1 MKKLIYLG
9 NTNNRYYIEEPA
21 KQYGCEVEIG
31 GYVSSANSMLDRV
44 ISGDY
49 DYIVVDV
56 KDLIISPDEFKIAIE
71 QMKIATK
78 ARVGIMGQGL
88 SSTMRVIQSAIEGGC
103 DNIMLSAYPRELI
116 NECEEFIQG
125 NSNIEI
131 YTNSLNEKVA
141 AEKVNK
147 IKPLTAVNINRQTVG
162 IAGISNRIGVTTQ
175 ALQLC
180 KYLLTKGK
188 SVCYV
193 EMNNSRFVD
202 LINEFYEESIENE
215 TLGCVEYEGIE
226 MYRKSDNVDELL
238 TRNYEYYIY
247 DYGYFGAED
256 FQKTSYYEKNKKIMV
271 CGTSPAELEKFQE
284 YLNEL
289 YPRQISY
296 IFSFTTEKEKEDI
309 DDIMD
314 DKVNDTYIADITPD
328 MFVLQ
333 KRTRIILKNYI
344 RLMMSL
350 RKHLKR
356 RAFFQNSR
364 KTKRKRKPIRKAKR
378 KKGKRKWRKR
388 SSKSMKKFKNV
399 GIREYKQK
407 EKERQKQE
415 KLLKKHNLEKENV
428 VVVEKAN
435 VIKFL
440 IKTLI
445 NIVKVTGSIILI
457 ILATIGLVGLIY
469 PETRNAYYEIYN
481 SIVNQFI
488 SCITG

>member
-9 NTNNRYYIEEPA
+9 NSNNRYYIEEPA
-21 KQYGCEVEIG
+21 KQSGCEVELG

-44 ISGDY
+44 IAGDY

-88 SSTMRVIQSAIEGGC
+88 SSTMRIVQSAIEGGC

-116 NECEEFIQG
+116 NECEDFIQG

-131 YTNSLNEKVA
+131 YTNSLNEKIA
-141 AEKVNK
+141 AERVSK
-147 IKPLTAVNINRQTVG
+147 IKPLTAVNINRHTIG

-188 SVCYV
+188 SVCYI

-202 LINEFYEESIENE
+202 LINEFYEEAVESEM
-215 TLGCVEYEGIE
+215 LGCVEYEGIE

-238 TRNYEYYIY
+238 SRNYEYYIY
-247 DYGYFGAED
+247 DYGYFGAES
-256 FQKTSYYEKNKKIMV
+256 FQKTSYYEKDKKIMV
-271 CGTSPAELEKFQE
+271 CGTSPAELEKFQK

-309 DDIMD
+309 NDIMD
-314 DKVNDTYIADITPD
+314 DKASDTYIADITPD

-333 KRTRIILKNYI
+333 KKNKDNFEKIYPLEDI
-344 RLMMSL
+344 VEEAP
-350 RKHLKR
+350 K
-356 RAFFQNSR
+356 
-364 KTKRKRKPIRKAKR
+364 
-378 KKGKRKWRKR
+378 KKGLFSRIKKKRNKKKSSGR
-388 SSKSMKKFKNV
+388 SKKKEGKKNNEE
-399 GIREYKQK
+399 RE
-407 EKERQKQE
+407 
-415 KLLKKHNLEKENV
+415 
-428 VVVEKAN
+428 A
-435 VIKFL
+435 
-440 IKTLI
+440 
-445 NIVKVTGSIILI
+445 VKV
-457 ILATIGLVGLIY
+457 
-469 PETRNAYYEIYN
+469 
-481 SIVNQFI
+481 
-488 SCITG
+488 

>member
-9 NTNNRYYIEEPA
+9 NSNNRYYIEEPA
-21 KQYGCEVEIG
+21 KQSGCEVELG

-44 ISGDY
+44 IAGDY

-88 SSTMRVIQSAIEGGC
+88 SSTMRIVQSAIEGGC

-116 NECEEFIQG
+116 NECEDFIQG

-131 YTNSLNEKVA
+131 YTNSLNEKIA
-141 AEKVNK
+141 AEKISK
-147 IKPLTAVNINRQTVG
+147 IKPLTAVNINRHTIG

-193 EMNNSRFVD
+193 EMNDSRFVD
-202 LINEFYEESIENE
+202 LINEFYEEAVESEM
-215 TLGCVEYEGIE
+215 LGCVEYEGIE

-238 TRNYEYYIY
+238 SRNYEYYIY
-247 DYGYFGAED
+247 DYGYFGSES
-256 FQKTSYYEKNKKIMV
+256 FQKTSYYEKDKKIMV

-309 DDIMD
+309 NDIMD
-314 DKVNDTYIADITPD
+314 DKANDTYIADITPD

-333 KRTRIILKNYI
+333 KKNKDNFEKIYPLEDI
-344 RLMMSL
+344 VEEAP
-350 RKHLKR
+350 K
-356 RAFFQNSR
+356 
-364 KTKRKRKPIRKAKR
+364 
-378 KKGKRKWRKR
+378 KKGLFSR
-388 SSKSMKKFKNV
+388 
-399 GIREYKQK
+399 
-407 EKERQKQE
+407 
-415 KLLKKHNLEKENV
+415 LKKKRNKKKNSGRSKKKEGKKNN
-428 VVVEKAN
+428 EEREA
-435 VIKFL
+435 
-440 IKTLI
+440 
-445 NIVKVTGSIILI
+445 VKV
-457 ILATIGLVGLIY
+457 
-469 PETRNAYYEIYN
+469 
-481 SIVNQFI
+481 
-488 SCITG
+488 